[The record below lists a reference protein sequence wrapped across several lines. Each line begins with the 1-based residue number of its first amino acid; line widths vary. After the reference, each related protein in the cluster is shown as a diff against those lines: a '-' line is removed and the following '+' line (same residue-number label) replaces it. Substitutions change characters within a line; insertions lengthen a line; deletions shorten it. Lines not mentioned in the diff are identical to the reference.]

1 MQQFFSWANTKIQK
15 NNFASPQVQ
24 SNALQ
29 FPQYNPYGSGAG
41 FVGQPPVQQ
50 EAAASGARFGG
61 DFTDKNATAY
71 IGIPKGQGGTGVAFR
86 ALGLAPLSPV
96 EIAGFSNAAVFSKG
110 GDAGMSAS
118 AVYNGSSGDSAN
130 QLR

>member
-1 MQQFFSWANTKIQK
+1 MDQFFSWANTKIAKNSFATPEVQK
-15 NNFASPQVQ
+15 
-24 SNALQ
+24 NALQ

-50 EAAASGARFGG
+50 EAAASGQRFGG

-71 IGIPKGQGGTGVAFR
+71 IGIPKGPGGTGVAFR

-96 EIAGFSNAAVFSKG
+96 EIAGYSNSAVFSKG
-110 GDAGMSAS
+110 GDAGMASS
-118 AVYNGSSGDSAN
+118 AVYNGSSGDAAN

>member
-1 MQQFFSWANTKIQK
+1 MDQFFSWANTKVAKNSFATPEVQK
-15 NNFASPQVQ
+15 
-24 SNALQ
+24 NALQ

-50 EAAASGARFGG
+50 EAAASGKRFGG
-61 DFTDKNATAY
+61 EFTDKNATAY
-71 IGIPKGQGGTGVAFR
+71 IGIPKGPGGTGVAFR

-96 EIAGFSNAAVFSKG
+96 EIAGYSNSAVFSKG
-110 GDAGMSAS
+110 GDAGMASS
-118 AVYNGSSGDSAN
+118 AVYNGSSGDAAN

>member
-1 MQQFFSWANTKIQK
+1 MEQFFSWANTKIPKTGFANKDVQK
-15 NNFASPQVQ
+15 
-24 SNALQ
+24 NALQ

-50 EAAASGARFGG
+50 EAAASGLRFGG
-61 DFTDKNATAY
+61 DFTAKDATAF
-71 IGIPKGQGGTGVAFR
+71 IGIPKGQGGTGVSFR

-110 GDAGMSAS
+110 GDVGMAAS